1 MTKLC
6 VFFILRPRQSLS
18 SLEAAV
24 KEIDVIP
31 AYLPNGIALKDAVK
45 KAKDWLQEVE
55 SLQVGRTI

>member
-1 MTKLC
+1 M
-6 VFFILRPRQSLS
+6 FSLRPRQSLS

-24 KEIDVIP
+24 KEIDIIP

-55 SLQVGRTI
+55 SLQVGRKI